1 METLCLDRVLGVRHP
16 GSAWNS
22 VGHPETHTASPLL
35 GRLPPGAGALIGCA
49 RTARAWGVQ
58 QRMLHR
64 SYHRSAVLPGVLVQP
79 LGFFVSAPSAWGE
92 GWVES
97 TMPVT
102 PRASMKVLG
111 RTQLLEWVN
120 GAVQGD
126 YDKIEDLA
134 DGETTDSALTRRTA
148 LRFIPCGRWKLGRP
162 NAPSTYARWHASC
175 AVQGSPICSY

>member
-1 METLCLDRVLGVRHP
+1 MSWC
-16 GSAWNS
+16 N
-22 VGHPETHTASPLL
+22 
-35 GRLPPGAGALIGCA
+35 RLAFLF
-49 RTARAWGVQ
+49 RRQ
-58 QRMLHR
+58 
-64 SYHRSAVLPGVLVQP
+64 
-79 LGFFVSAPSAWGE
+79 AWGE